1 MTDKDMKYLKELYW
15 LMHKIKDD
23 YQREVFNCVCMG
35 FQAFKMGRL
44 QSKFVTKETILK
56 HLIGKG
62 FVQRK
67 PDGTLPDDRKV
78 RETARELLKQGY
90 PIMATAK
97 EKGFFIAETIAE
109 IDEPQK
115 QNYDRAVAILAVD
128 KGYNKVRE
136 LLSGQMR
143 IFS

>member
-1 MTDKDMKYLKELYW
+1 MNDNDMKYLKELYW

-23 YQREVFNCVCMG
+23 YQREVFNCVCIG

-78 RETARELLKQGY
+78 RKAATELLIAGY
-90 PIMATAK
+90 PILATSNN
-97 EKGFFIAETIAE
+97 KGYFVPETPAE
-109 IDEPQK
+109 IDKPQE
-115 QNYDRAVAILAVD
+115 QNHHRAVATLARE
-128 KGYNKVRE
+128 KGYEKMRGFVM
-136 LLSGQMR
+136 GQMR
-143 IFS
+143 ILS